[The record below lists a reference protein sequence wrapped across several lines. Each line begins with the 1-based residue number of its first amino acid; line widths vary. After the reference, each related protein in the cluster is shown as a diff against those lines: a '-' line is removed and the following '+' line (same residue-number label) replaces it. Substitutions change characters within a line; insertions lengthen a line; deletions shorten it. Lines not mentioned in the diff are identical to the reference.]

1 MSNGVSPRFQL
12 EHDAAGQLV
21 LIDEHGVRHAGVGPV
36 RSFPISEPDH
46 WISICDSNGR
56 ELAVV
61 QDLNT
66 LPPAVRTILEQDLAK
81 REFVPLIRRIVSMP
95 VDSEPTE
102 WEVDTDRGLTR
113 FELATADDVRRLG
126 PQRALVIDA
135 RGIRYLIEDIRSLD
149 ALGRRVLER
158 YL

>member
-1 MSNGVSPRFQL
+1 MSNGVSPRFELQ
-12 EHDAAGQLV
+12 HDPTGQLV
-21 LIDEHGVRHAGVGPV
+21 LVDEHGVRHTGVGPV

-66 LPPAVRTILEQDLAK
+66 LSPAVRTILEQDLAK

-95 VDSEPTE
+95 ADSEPTE
-102 WEVDTDRGLTR
+102 WEVETDRGRTS
-113 FELATADDVRRLG
+113 FELASADDVRRLG
-126 PQRALVIDA
+126 PERALVIDA
-135 RGIRYLIEDIRSLD
+135 RGIRYLIEDIQSLD
-149 ALGRRVLER
+149 ALSRRVLER

>member
-1 MSNGVSPRFQL
+1 MSNGSSPRFELQ
-12 EHDAAGQLV
+12 HDPAGQLV
-21 LIDEHGVRHAGVGPV
+21 LVDANGVRHTGVGPV

-66 LPPAVRTILEQDLAK
+66 LSPAVRTILEQDLAK
-81 REFVPLIRRIVSMP
+81 REFVPLIRRIVSVP
-95 VDSEPTE
+95 SDSEPTE
-102 WEVDTDRGLTR
+102 WEVETDRGRTR
-113 FELATADDVRRLG
+113 FELASADDVRRLG
-126 PQRALVIDA
+126 AERALVIDA

-149 ALGRRVLER
+149 ALSRRVLER